1 VELDRAGYVL
11 YAPAERVALTDG
23 TVLASLTEPYFNRT
37 MDHFCSHL
45 HAPER
50 RETAQPGMVLG
61 RDGVYIAGRVFREYA
76 KIGSLAAKR
85 FVFGAIERLIGGSKS
100 VALEGYPTAGIVTVM
115 EQKQEHRSVLHLVYA
130 QRITKGEKH
139 VEVIEDVPTL
149 YGVSV
154 RFRPSGAVKSVTV
167 VPDGERLSFSI
178 EEDGTVSFT
187 VPRMDIHAM
196 IEIAYLSFTS
206 HGDREGSVG
215 L

>member
-1 VELDRAGYVL
+1 
-11 YAPAERVALTDG
+11 
-23 TVLASLTEPYFNRT
+23 
-37 MDHFCSHL
+37 M
-45 HAPER
+45 
-50 RETAQPGMVLG
+50 
-61 RDGVYIAGRVFREYA
+61 
-76 KIGSLAAKR
+76 
-85 FVFGAIERLIGGSKS
+85 
-100 VALEGYPTAGIVTVM
+100 
-115 EQKQEHRSVLHLVYA
+115 LHLVYA

-167 VPDGERLSFSI
+167 VPDGERLAFSA

-187 VPRMDIHAM
+187 IPRTDIHAM